1 MDTIMATVEY
11 MGDLR
16 TQAVHLK
23 SGQSVTTDA
32 PTDNQGK
39 GEAFSPTDL
48 VSSALSSCMMTIMG
62 QVANREGVDLKGLKT
77 EVVKV
82 MSANPRKIA
91 EIKITFT
98 HPHLQATEVQ
108 KQKLKNAAI
117 TCPVALSLAES
128 LKQTV
133 LFNF

>member
-32 PTDNQGK
+32 PIDNQGK

-62 QVANREGVDLKGLKT
+62 QVANREGVNLKGLKT

-98 HPHLQATEVQ
+98 HPNLQATEVQ

-128 LKQTV
+128 LQQTV